1 MKLAFPCTLSIAVV
15 VVLGITG
22 APARAGDGD
31 DPKVHTYPAVI
42 AAMEHVK
49 DQCTKDTP
57 CKYKVQPFGERTF
70 VTIEFTR
77 KETPTS
83 EPKPYPGGRAK
94 LTIDKQGKLLD
105 RVDGE

>member
-1 MKLAFPCTLSIAVV
+1 VKRLFLA
-15 VVLGITG
+15 LGAFVMVSALDAEAQRLKS
-22 APARAGDGD
+22 APD
-31 DPKVHTYPAVI
+31 PAVI

-49 DQCTKDTP
+49 DKCTKDTP

-105 RVDGE
+105 RVDGD

>member
-1 MKLAFPCTLSIAVV
+1 MTRLFLPLGAFIVV
-15 VVLGITG
+15 TGLNAEAQRMG
-22 APARAGDGD
+22 AP
-31 DPKVHTYPAVI
+31 DPALI

-57 CKYKVQPFGERTF
+57 CKYKVKPWGAQTI

-83 EPKPYPGGRAK
+83 EPRPYPGGRAK
-94 LTIDKQGKLLD
+94 LVIDKQGKLLS
-105 RVDGE
+105 RVDGD